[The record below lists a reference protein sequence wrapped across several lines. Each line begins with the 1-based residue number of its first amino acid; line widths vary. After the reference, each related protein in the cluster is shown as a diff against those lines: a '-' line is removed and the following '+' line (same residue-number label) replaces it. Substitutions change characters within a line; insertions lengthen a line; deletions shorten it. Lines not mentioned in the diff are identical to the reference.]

1 MLVIDRIKHTNSGC
15 EVCRGCGAFTAGRVN
30 AANKVAPL
38 CQRYAE
44 YLMRIAAFACP
55 FFWLKL
61 YVAVYSVQAIF
72 LRCCRCQE
80 KLSKAVQGMPP
91 YADASDAHGCIDYFY
106 GWMKIKVPLNRQ
118 QTAAD
123 RLLVQ
128 HDLIIRMS
136 EHWVSCREEARA
148 QQCRVPCA

>member
-1 MLVIDRIKHTNSGC
+1 
-15 EVCRGCGAFTAGRVN
+15 
-30 AANKVAPL
+30 
-38 CQRYAE
+38 
-44 YLMRIAAFACP
+44 
-55 FFWLKL
+55 
-61 YVAVYSVQAIF
+61 
-72 LRCCRCQE
+72 
-80 KLSKAVQGMPP
+80 MPP
-91 YADASDAHGCIDYFY
+91 YEGASDAHGCTDYFY